1 MKTSVNVYE
10 FRDEFRAYDRQ
21 DQFSHAGLGALFD
34 YLEDYEGSVGEE
46 IELDVIALCCD
57 YCEYDS
63 ATEAASE
70 CGWDFPDSMEEDGED
85 PEEYA
90 ERIEEEALDWL
101 RDRTQVIDGYSGT
114 MVIISQF

>member
-1 MKTSVNVYE
+1 MKTSVNE
-10 FRDEFRAYDRQ
+10 HSFRDAFRDCGRA
-21 DQFSHAGLGALFD
+21 DQFSYAGLGALFD
-34 YLEDYEGSVGEE
+34 YLEEYEDSCDTE

-63 ATEAASE
+63 ATEAAGE
-70 CGWDFPDSMEEDGED
+70 YGWDFPDSMEEDGED

-101 RDRTQVIDGYSGT
+101 RDQTTVIDGYSGT
-114 MVIISQF
+114 SVIISQF